1 MKKITLVCA
10 VLLILSAF
18 LAGCEIIQQTIAPP
32 KATVTSGGG
41 PDMASAQA
49 ESYSGPKARI
59 AVSRFTDKT
68 AKGWW
73 TGEIG
78 DGMAEM
84 MATALFNT
92 NRFIVLERQQIGDV
106 LAEQDLGAGGRVQ
119 QETSAPIGQIEGAEL
134 LITGAVTGYEPGAS
148 GYFGGIGGG
157 KKDIAGGVIAAL
169 KGSYIAIDVRV
180 IDTKTSR
187 ILSAATVEGTASDI
201 EGLIGM
207 AIGKIGLGTGL
218 GGWSK
223 TPMEKALRL
232 CIQES
237 VNFIVSKTPAEYYHY
252 SAKGEPIKVSQPPV
266 PAPSQAPSPTT
277 TPSPASAVPQSI
289 IAKGSIGYVTVDLAN
304 IRSGPGMEYPVLT
317 TAPKGEQ
324 LTIIEGSES
333 WYKVK
338 TGDGK
343 EGWIRKDLF
352 SLPPSPASNP

>member
-1 MKKITLVCA
+1 MKIFFSTCA
-10 VLLILSAF
+10 IIFFVLTIV
-18 LAGCEIIQQTIAPP
+18 GCEAIQERVAAP

-41 PDMASAQA
+41 PDMATAQQEA
-49 ESYSGPKARI
+49 YNGPKARI
-59 AVSRFTDKT
+59 AVSRFSDKT
-68 AKGWW
+68 GKGWW

-92 NRFIVLERQQIGDV
+92 NRFIVLERQQISDV
-106 LAEQDLGAGGRVQ
+106 LAEQDLGAAGRVN
-119 QETSAPIGQIEGAEL
+119 QETAAPIGQIEGAEL

-157 KKDIAGGVIAAL
+157 KKDIAGGVLAAL

-187 ILSAATVEGTASDI
+187 ILSAVTVEGTASDL

-207 AIGKIGLGTGL
+207 AIGKVGLGTGL
-218 GGWSK
+218 GGWAK

-232 CIQES
+232 CIQEA

-252 SAKGEPIKVSQPPV
+252 NEKGEPIKVSQPPV
-266 PAPSQAPSPTT
+266 PAPSQTSSPTT
-277 TPSPASAVPQSI
+277 TSSPAPAVPHSI
-289 IAKGSIGYVTVDLAN
+289 IAKGSIVYVNVDTAN
-304 IRSGPGMEYPVLT
+304 IRSGPGTEYTVLT
-317 TAPKGEQ
+317 TAAKGEQ

-333 WYKVK
+333 WYKAK
-338 TGDGK
+338 TSDGK

-352 SLPPSPASNP
+352 SLTVSPTSNP